1 MKKASFSLRQLS
13 IFIGLVIIFGSFAA
27 ARALSRQKEPPKR
40 KPDIAQIRLVD
51 TLHVRNADVPVSLE
65 IQGQLAAFEKIDLF
79 AEVSGP
85 LLSSARAFKEGSY
98 FPKGAVLISIDDEE
112 ARLTL
117 LSQKSSLLNALT
129 QLMPDLKV
137 DHPASFPQWRAY
149 LDKFELEK
157 PLPLFPTAMSPE
169 EKHFIA
175 SRNLFSQYY
184 NIKSAEE
191 RLNKYTISAPFSGV
205 ITQAAINP
213 GAVVRSGQKL
223 GELMNTAN
231 YELEA
236 TVALRDLKYIKVGS
250 RVKLYSEDIAG
261 QWQGQVK
268 RVSDQVNPGTQTVKV
283 FISVSGEQLREGM
296 YLRGEVEGSRI
307 EQAARLPRNLLIG
320 PDQVYVWRDSSL
332 QLQTVQVA
340 KLTSAHAVVRGLPD
354 GTPILAQM
362 LPGLFDGMK
371 AAAKSSAPAIE
382 QAELSNQ

>member
-1 MKKASFSLRQLS
+1 M
-13 IFIGLVIIFGSFAA
+13 
-27 ARALSRQKEPPKR
+27 
-40 KPDIAQIRLVD
+40 
-51 TLHVRNADVPVSLE
+51 RNADVPVSLE

-98 FPKGAVLISIDDEE
+98 FPKGAVLIGIDDEE

-157 PLPLFPTAMSPE
+157 PLPLFPTAMSQE

>member
-40 KPDIAQIRLVD
+40 KADVAQVRLVD

-79 AEVSGP
+79 AEVSGA
-85 LLSSARAFKEGSY
+85 LLSSSRAFKEGSY

-157 PLPLFPTAMSPE
+157 PLPPFPTAMSQE

-175 SRNLFSQYY
+175 SRNLFSPYY

-191 RLNKYTISAPFSGV
+191 RLNKYIITAPFSGV

-283 FISVSGEQLREGM
+283 FISASGEQLREGM

-320 PDQVYVWRDSSL
+320 PDQVYIWRDSSL

-340 KLTSAHAVVRGLPD
+340 KLTSAYAVVRGLPD

-371 AAAKSSAPAIE
+371 VAAKSSPSALE
-382 QAELSNQ
+382 QGELSNK